1 MEEEL
6 ITKVMQEVMKRVG
19 NGNTAT
25 AVVDAPEEVKTP
37 ARLAGIPAEL
47 VQLTEFVG
55 AGMGDTQGI
64 VIANL
69 DPMIHKLIGFD
80 PKFRSIGVIGGRTG
94 AGPHLMAADEAIK
107 ATNTEI
113 IMVEMPRDTK
123 GGAGHGNLIVFGAE
137 DVSDARRAV
146 EVTLECLPKYFG
158 DVYANDQGY
167 TENQYTARA
176 SRVLKYALGAPEG
189 RAFGLILGAPAVIG
203 MLMIDTAVK
212 AADVEVLGFIAEEEH
227 QPDQRSLYLGHRRLW
242 RGSSGRHC
250 WARSRQQ
257 AARRLG

>member
-1 MEEEL
+1 
-6 ITKVMQEVMKRVG
+6 
-19 NGNTAT
+19 
-25 AVVDAPEEVKTP
+25 
-37 ARLAGIPAEL
+37 
-47 VQLTEFVG
+47 
-55 AGMGDTQGI
+55 MGDTQGI

-80 PKFRSIGVIGGRTG
+80 PKYRSIGVIGGRTG

-146 EVTLECLPKYFG
+146 EVTLETLPKYFG

-176 SRVLKYALGAPEG
+176 SKVLKYALGAPEG

-203 MLMIDTAVK
+203 MLMIDYRGQGCGCRSAG
-212 AADVEVLGFIAEEEH
+212 LCFSEEGH
-227 QPDQRSLYLGHRRLW
+227 QPDQRSIHLGHGRLW
-242 RGSSGRHC
+242 RSSSGRHRR
-250 WARSRQQ
+250 ARSRQQ
-257 AARRLG
+257 AARRLGTAAKVGYWQSVHLREQVNGKKTKTLRSTR

>member
-6 ITKVMQEVMKRVG
+6 ITKVMHEVMKRVG
-19 NGNTAT
+19 NGNGAT
-25 AVVDAPEEVKTP
+25 AVAEVEEVKTASP
-37 ARLAGIPAEL
+37 LSTIPTEL

-80 PKFRSIGVIGGRTG
+80 PKYRSIGVIGGRTG

-123 GGAGHGNLIVFGAE
+123 GGAGHGNLIA
-137 DVSDARRAV
+137 A
-146 EVTLECLPKYFG
+146 PKK
-158 DVYANDQGY
+158 
-167 TENQYTARA
+167 R
-176 SRVLKYALGAPEG
+176 
-189 RAFGLILGAPAVIG
+189 
-203 MLMIDTAVK
+203 
-212 AADVEVLGFIAEEEH
+212 
-227 QPDQRSLYLGHRRLW
+227 
-242 RGSSGRHC
+242 
-250 WARSRQQ
+250 
-257 AARRLG
+257 